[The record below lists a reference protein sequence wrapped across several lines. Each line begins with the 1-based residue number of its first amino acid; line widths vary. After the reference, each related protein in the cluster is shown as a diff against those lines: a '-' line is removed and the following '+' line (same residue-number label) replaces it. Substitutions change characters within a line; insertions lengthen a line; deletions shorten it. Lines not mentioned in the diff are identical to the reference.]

1 MLIKRKPSYVPVA
14 GVLVRNAGEMML
26 LWEAGRLQQIYY
38 DYFKDIEKSGCG
50 PWHPDGE
57 GWEIAL
63 QRIRGQRAA
72 WSRHAERLVY
82 YANAY
87 RAEIN
92 NGLPED
98 LDQIACHLETVD
110 LDAAAIASGK
120 AGSHDETVLYFAY
133 LAGLHKAEIAV
144 TVADASLSMLE
155 QTPYK
160 WFQDMKL
167 QVEVM
172 LAERVS
178 KRMQLEDSVR
188 KSLVRRR
195 KAHHEADIKL
205 RVSCTTLHDL
215 PCAIWRPSIRSL

>member
-1 MLIKRKPSYVPVA
+1 MLIKRKSSYVPVA
-14 GVLVRNAGEMML
+14 EILVRNAGEMML

-50 PWHPDGE
+50 SWHPDGE

-63 QRIRGQRAA
+63 QQVRGQRAE

-92 NGLPED
+92 DGLPED
-98 LDQIACHLETVD
+98 LDQIACHLEAVD
-110 LDAAAIASGK
+110 LDVAAIASGK
-120 AGSHDETVLYFAY
+120 AGIHDETVLYLAY
-133 LAGLHKAEIAV
+133 LAGLRKAEIAV

-160 WFQDMKL
+160 SFQDMKM
-167 QVEVM
+167 QVKTM
-172 LAERVS
+172 LAERTS
-178 KRMQLEDSVR
+178 KRMQLETSVR
-188 KSLVRRR
+188 KSLVQRG
-195 KAHHEADIKL
+195 KAHRETDIRL

-215 PCAIWRPSIRSL
+215 PCAIWRPSVRGP